1 MKTEP
6 NFRTATKRILFPTL
20 LLSLCA
26 LMAWSGA
33 RYALWQSERNTFSA
47 NWPLPIDQ
55 SARLTTASIAG
66 LPDFVDACEQSTPAV
81 VYIKT
86 TSTQN
91 MRSFND
97 WFFGDF
103 FQQNPQTVLNSGSG
117 VLISADGYLVTNHH
131 VVHKP
136 KKSRWSSPINKPI
149 PLNWWDKTRVR
160 TSPCSKY
167 RETLCHF
174 WLLRIQRI
182 YESVN
187 GY

>member
-6 NFRTATKRILFPTL
+6 NFGTAPKRILL
-20 LLSLCA
+20 AILVLGLCA

-33 RYALWQSERNTFSA
+33 RYALWQSDRNTFSA
-47 NWPLPIDQ
+47 HWPLPSGQ
-55 SARLTTASIAG
+55 SARLTTASMAG
-66 LPDFVDACEQSTPAV
+66 MPDFVQACEQSTPAV

-86 TSTQN
+86 TSTQT

-131 VVHKP
+131 GVDAVRQFTHP
-136 KKSRWSSPINKPI
+136 LHTRTKSSKRLGLAFTQSARHLDDGV
-149 PLNWWDKTRVR
+149 PLHCIAQ
-160 TSPCSKY
+160 S
-167 RETLCHF
+167 L
-174 WLLRIQRI
+174 
-182 YESVN
+182 
-187 GY
+187 